1 MKSSGGPIDHDDQY
15 EDQYG
20 EIHKDHDSLKDSPE
34 DTRPVEDF
42 KVLELGRKKDEK
54 LKKMEQ
60 ETEAKIRKIIQQS
73 RDQRTAKG
81 TDRSESFVGPVPA
94 SGPNRSF
101 LDQPVLVRG
110 SLEQSIQHYFH
121 EFANPDDDISTYY
134 FRDHPD
140 SLHSEMADGINQWD
154 DVREDLSHSR
164 AAERLVKNLN
174 LKKNN
179 LS

>member
-1 MKSSGGPIDHDDQY
+1 M
-15 EDQYG
+15 
-20 EIHKDHDSLKDSPE
+20 KDSPE

-42 KVLELGRKKDEK
+42 KVLELGRKKDDK

-60 ETEAKIRKIIQQS
+60 ETEAKIRKIIQ
-73 RDQRTAKG
+73 
-81 TDRSESFVGPVPA
+81 
-94 SGPNRSF
+94 
-101 LDQPVLVRG
+101 
-110 SLEQSIQHYFH
+110 QSIQHYFH

-164 AAERLVKNLN
+164 AAERLVKNLIF
-174 LKKNN
+174 KNMIHQIIFFH
-179 LS
+179 LIYGKICMKMRGWSDFRPHLIQPTHASEPTFKSD

>member
-73 RDQRTAKG
+73 
-81 TDRSESFVGPVPA
+81 
-94 SGPNRSF
+94 
-101 LDQPVLVRG
+101 
-110 SLEQSIQHYFH
+110 IQHYFH

-174 LKKNN
+174 LKIMIYHK
-179 LS
+179 

>member
-73 RDQRTAKG
+73 RDQRTAKV
-81 TDRSESFVGPVPA
+81 TDRSE
-94 SGPNRSF
+94 
-101 LDQPVLVRG
+101 LDRC
-110 SLEQSIQHYFH
+110 
-121 EFANPDDDISTYY
+121 
-134 FRDHPD
+134 
-140 SLHSEMADGINQWD
+140 
-154 DVREDLSHSR
+154 
-164 AAERLVKNLN
+164 
-174 LKKNN
+174 
-179 LS
+179 